1 MASLWSRNGLPPLR
15 LRAEG
20 VATLALL
27 ILQQQVSRA
36 SAAAVFAR
44 LEDLCGGA
52 VTAEVLAELPTSKLR
67 EIGLSAGKADYMLG
81 IAGAV
86 AAGEVDL
93 KQLSLLDDEVAMDTL
108 RSLRG
113 VGPWTAAVYALT
125 ALGRPD
131 VWVPGDR
138 ALLVTLGKLLEM
150 DDACSDDAAAALAEH
165 WRPWRAVAARMIW
178 DEYSVLEAR

>member
-1 MASLWSRNGLPPLR
+1 MESLWHRNGLPPLR
-15 LRAEG
+15 LRSEG
-20 VATLALL
+20 VATLVLL

-36 SAAAVFAR
+36 SAAAVYAK

-52 VTAEVLAELPTSKLR
+52 VTAPVLAEMPAAKLR
-67 EIGLSAGKADYMLG
+67 EIGFSTSKADYSIG
-81 IAGAV
+81 IARAIV
-86 AAGEVDL
+86 AGDVDI
-93 KQLSLLDDEVAMDTL
+93 KRLSTLDDEAAMEILL
-108 RSLRG
+108 RLRG

-138 ALLVTLGKLLEM
+138 ALLVTLGKLLGM
-150 DDACSDDAAAALAEH
+150 DGACSDAAAVAMAER

-178 DEYSVLEAR
+178 QEYSVPEPR